1 MVIIVFTPTIGLGCR
16 SLGYIIYGANAVVI
30 MFLTIAS
37 TVFTRIAETRGERS
51 ATVKD
56 LTALTA
62 IALRKISFLFAL
74 LNATGLMVLS
84 SFHFSNFLDNCYCNA
99 SVTNRGTGSYIII
112 FFLDW
117 ISTMR
122 IARIVG
128 TALAAVSM
136 SIYML
141 FIWFV
146 SALPAEIVEIA

>member
-1 MVIIVFTPTIGLGCR
+1 
-16 SLGYIIYGANAVVI
+16 

-37 TVFTRIAETRGERS
+37 TVFAHVAETRSKRS

-56 LTALTA
+56 LTALAA

-84 SFHFSNFLDNCYCNA
+84 GFHFSNFLDNCYCNS
-99 SVTNRGTGSYIII
+99 SVTSRGTESYVIIS
-112 FFLDW
+112 FLDW

-128 TALAAVSM
+128 TVLAAGSM
-136 SIYML
+136 SIYMVSL
-141 FIWFV
+141 WLM
-146 SALPAEIVEIA
+146 SALPAEIEIV